1 MGKKIFV
8 SYKYSDSQVQDLNI
22 YEDVKNIWGNV
33 YRQKVTTTAR
43 HYVDKIDELLEAG
56 DHIFKGEDDGEN
68 MSTLKDAT
76 ISSKLGNK
84 IFDSSVTIV
93 LISKGMKETYN
104 AEKDQWIP
112 WEVSYSLKEQSREGG
127 RSKTNAVLAVVLPDI
142 FGSYSYYIEENTCH
156 YCNCRTLKT
165 DFLFQILR
173 DNMFN
178 VKKPVFTEC
187 ENHIGSKPYK
197 GYSSFMHS
205 VKWSDFIS
213 NPNLNINIAVEIW
226 QNINDYKITKIVTL

>member
-22 YEDVKNIWGNV
+22 HEDVKDFWGNV
-33 YRQKVTTTAR
+33 LRQKVATTAR
-43 HYVDKIDELLEAG
+43 HYVDKIDGLLEVG
-56 DHIFKGEDDGEN
+56 DHIFKGEDDGED
-68 MSTLKDAT
+68 MTSLEDST
-76 ISSKLGNK
+76 IGSKLGDK

-93 LISKGMKETYN
+93 LVSKGMKETYN
-104 AEKDQWIP
+104 TEKDQWIP
-112 WEVSYSLKEQSREGG
+112 WEVSYSLKVQSREGKG
-127 RSKTNAVLAVVLPDI
+127 SNTNGVLAIVLPDTL
-142 FGSYSYYIEENTCH
+142 GKYDYYIVDNSCS

-187 ENHIGSKPYK
+187 ENHTGSKPYQ
-197 GYSSFMHS
+197 GYSSFIHS
-205 VKWSDFIS
+205 VKWEDFQS
-213 NPNLNINIAVEIW
+213 NPNKYIDIAVSIR
-226 QNINDYKITKIVTL
+226 QNINDYELTKTVK